1 MSSLLG
7 FYGLSLLDALNPS
20 ALAVTLFLLLRGG
33 PFRTRVLTYAGAIF
47 TTYLLLGLLIYFGL
61 DGFLRIADSKL
72 AERAGYA
79 LAALGGS
86 AMLLYALFP
95 PASAERGLR
104 LPKIP
109 EHLPLGVVFGVGV
122 TITIAEFSTALPY
135 LGALGILRGFTSDA
149 LIALPLLASYV
160 AIFVLPP
167 LLLMAGFGMFE
178 AALRPRMRRWLDK
191 RTEQQGD
198 TWLWLL
204 GIVGFLLASR
214 GVKYYLGVFGLG

>member
-33 PFRTRVLTYAGAIF
+33 PFRTRVLTYVSAIF

-61 DGFLRIADSKL
+61 DGFLRIADTEF

-95 PASAERGLR
+95 PESAKRGLPK
-104 LPKIP
+104 LP
-109 EHLPLGVVFGVGV
+109 ERLPLGAVFGVGV

-149 LIALPLLASYV
+149 LVALPLLASYV

-178 AALRPRMRRWLDK
+178 RTLRPRMRRWLDK
-191 RTEQQGD
+191 RAEKKDD

-214 GVKYYLGVFGLG
+214 GVQYYLGVFGLS